1 MDCWAVN
8 WASASASVSVSVSA
22 SVSVSVFWGFGSCR
36 EGGREGWRAWRDGDF
51 GE

>member
-8 WASASASVSVSVSA
+8 WGSASASA

-36 EGGREGWRAWRDGDF
+36 EGWRAWRDGDF
-51 GE
+51 VE